1 MMRRVGAFALLLL
14 ALVLAPALAC
24 AQTPVQPCFL
34 VTTPATAS
42 PTGVQTQYCQPWSNS
57 DYGNVVVPGTA
68 SVNGLDQ
75 TNYVGRGLV
84 CVVNI
89 TALTGTSVTFT
100 IQGKDN
106 TNGIYYTLL
115 ASTGLTGTGTTV
127 LTVYPGIAATTNV
140 AASAVVPRV
149 WRVITTD
156 VALTALTATVDCN
169 VIL

>member
-1 MMRRVGAFALLLL
+1 VL
-14 ALVLAPALAC
+14 ALVLGLAPSLAS
-24 AQTPVQPCFL
+24 AQVPVQPCFL

-115 ASTGLTGTGTTV
+115 ASTALTGTGTDV
-127 LTVYPGIAATTNV
+127 LTVYPGVT
-140 AASAVVPRV
+140 AASSATAVLVNAVVPRT

-156 VALTALTATVDCN
+156 SSLSALTATVDCN